1 MRLWTLHTLS
11 GMSQI
16 VNRKSHLSHWSQSE
30 LSSPRTLLH
39 VGLRPYK
46 ASRPRT
52 LASKNSG
59 RQYELRVHVDGLRLT
74 LTLCLLRLPLCLR
87 HACTK
92 SNHPRRGSSLP
103 LALSLSLSDAPAP
116 SSTHAC
122 ACTHDTQ
129 CVFVWCLCGVCCVC
143 VWVGGCLVSVCVMC
157 VGDAQR
163 LPLASCAFPR
173 LHVHATPPP
182 P

>member
-74 LTLCLLRLPLCLR
+74 LTLCLLRLPLSLH

-92 SNHPRRGSSLP
+92 SIIPALFS
-103 LALSLSLSDAPAP
+103 LSLSLSP
-116 SSTHAC
+116 
-122 ACTHDTQ
+122 
-129 CVFVWCLCGVCCVC
+129 VCLCGVCVVC
-143 VWVGGCLVSVCVMC
+143 VVARRKVHSQPKPCLDLRAGRGGGEERIAARRRARSRFLVE
-157 VGDAQR
+157 
-163 LPLASCAFPR
+163 
-173 LHVHATPPP
+173 
-182 P
+182 